1 METFVDKL
9 IQVYE
14 NLNEEVEVKF
24 QGDIVARQ
32 LLQDLINKELVMLW
46 SAQPDSSDE
55 EGDDAPQATT
65 RFYIKD
71 HEGNYIWYESL
82 DDDFRMF
89 DIYSSATNELLLKK
103 FFLSEIDFHFGVD
116 FKDKI
121 YLKEVKN
128 DV

>member
-1 METFVDKL
+1 METLVDKL

-24 QGDIVARQ
+24 QGDVVARQ
-32 LLQDLINKELVMLW
+32 LLQDLINKELVVLW
-46 SAQPDSSDE
+46 SAQPDSGDE
-55 EGDDAPQATT
+55 EGDDEPQVTT

-71 HEGNYIWYESL
+71 HKGDYIWYYSL
-82 DDDFRMF
+82 EDDVRMF